1 MTSQLVVDA
10 VEQLNRIRKRDGKDL
25 TSLITHHDH
34 RSQYLSVANTKHLD
48 AAHLDAAKIKPS
60 TGAVGSSYDNA
71 FAESSTSS
79 TKPSS
84 SSPRV
89 LEGPREPQDH
99 DRRID
104 RQVQPSP
111 PAHLRQPHTRRSQ
124 SDLPRPPPE
133 PSNRRRLKLESLRT
147 RQEVQN
153 AERGNQLVVAPFREV
168 VSGDVLLSHTVSR
181 AVPLALK
188 GLASGFGME
197 PGVSLSLWSPK
208 LYGDTGTPLG
218 TARPVNG
225 CAVVGVPDRISGT
238 AQWTRVP
245 PLRVGSSL
253 CSSPRPISTGQLH
266 VLPRFHFLPI
276 NPVVSPGALPG

>member
-1 MTSQLVVDA
+1 MVT
-10 VEQLNRIRKRDGKDL
+10 VELWWGG
-25 TSLITHHDH
+25 
-34 RSQYLSVANTKHLD
+34 V
-48 AAHLDAAKIKPS
+48 
-60 TGAVGSSYDNA
+60 
-71 FAESSTSS
+71 
-79 TKPSS
+79 
-84 SSPRV
+84 
-89 LEGPREPQDH
+89 
-99 DRRID
+99 
-104 RQVQPSP
+104 
-111 PAHLRQPHTRRSQ
+111 
-124 SDLPRPPPE
+124 
-133 PSNRRRLKLESLRT
+133 
-147 RQEVQN
+147 N

>member
-1 MTSQLVVDA
+1 MTGLHVRHRQLPWPMTGLHVRHRQLHHAACDDCRQHWSWGLLVVA
-10 VEQLNRIRKRDGKDL
+10 VELWWCGGGC
-25 TSLITHHDH
+25 
-34 RSQYLSVANTKHLD
+34 V
-48 AAHLDAAKIKPS
+48 
-60 TGAVGSSYDNA
+60 
-71 FAESSTSS
+71 
-79 TKPSS
+79 
-84 SSPRV
+84 
-89 LEGPREPQDH
+89 
-99 DRRID
+99 
-104 RQVQPSP
+104 
-111 PAHLRQPHTRRSQ
+111 
-124 SDLPRPPPE
+124 
-133 PSNRRRLKLESLRT
+133 
-147 RQEVQN
+147 N
-153 AERGNQLVVAPFREV
+153 AERGNQLVVAPFREI

-208 LYGDTGTPLG
+208 LYGDTGTPVC

>member
-10 VEQLNRIRKRDGKDL
+10 VEQSNWTRKRDGKDL
-25 TSLITHHDH
+25 NGLTAHYDH
-34 RSQYLSVANTKHLD
+34 RSRYLSVAYTEHLD
-48 AAHLDAAKIKPS
+48 AAEIKPS
-60 TGAVGSSYDNA
+60 IGTVRSSNDNTL
-71 FAESSTSS
+71 AESVNELYNR
-79 TKPSS
+79 SS
-84 SSPRV
+84 SS
-89 LEGPREPQDH
+89 QA
-99 DRRID
+99 
-104 RQVQPSP
+104 SP
-111 PAHLRQPHTRRSQ
+111 GRASRTARW
-124 SDLPRPPPE
+124 RPPNGSPNSTTAACS
-133 PSNRRRLKLESLRT
+133 PSTTTHLPKPKRPTTTTTRAQQPLKT
-147 RQEVQN
+147 QAGATGHAGAVQN

-168 VSGDVLLSHTVSR
+168 VPGDVLLSHTVSR